1 MRTKPFAIATMALMT
16 ALGMALCTPLAGCS
30 GSSADQGS
38 DVIEKSTD
46 NKPTKKEAKE
56 TNTQKDNDSATSTD
70 TETAQEA
77 IAAVTDTKADDSES
91 KSPTSTQT
99 TQSKTN
105 PSNPAETN
113 GTGSKPNESQKKW
126 VPEQGHWETEY
137 GQVWVPNIIHT
148 RHERCICNACGATFD
163 SKSSFYAHSD
173 AMWAQG
179 QDHGSYVDDSYTT
192 TEDQGRYEQQAT
204 GQHWVVDIVG
214 HWE

>member
-1 MRTKPFAIATMALMT
+1 MRTKPFAIATMALMAT
-16 ALGMALCTPLAGCS
+16 LGVALCAPLAGCS
-30 GSSADQGS
+30 GCSANKGS
-38 DVIEKSTD
+38 NAIEKSTD
-46 NKPTKKEAKE
+46 GESAKKEPKK
-56 TNTQKDNDSATSTD
+56 TKTQKGSDSAASTD

-77 IAAVTDTKADDSES
+77 TAAVTDTRADNSES
-91 KSPTSTQT
+91 KSSTPTQATQG
-99 TQSKTN
+99 KTN
-105 PSNPAETN
+105 PSKSAEAN
-113 GTGSKPNESQKKW
+113 GSESKPTEPQKKW

-137 GQVWVPNIIHT
+137 GQVWVPNIVYT

-192 TEDQGRYEQQAT
+192 TEDQGHYEQQAT
-204 GQHWVVDIVG
+204 GQHWVVDVAG